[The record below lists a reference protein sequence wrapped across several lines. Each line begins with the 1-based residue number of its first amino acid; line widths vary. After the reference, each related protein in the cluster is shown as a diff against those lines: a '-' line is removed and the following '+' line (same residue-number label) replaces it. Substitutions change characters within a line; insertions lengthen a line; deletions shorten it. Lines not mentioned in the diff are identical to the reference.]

1 MTKRTQGRDWCHDVE
16 RHIMRPRR
24 TFSTQRGF
32 TYPKKKTIPCKMP
45 DYPTIDLN
53 MLLDNLKRDVE
64 HIFNTWSNFGLHQKV
79 GAAVLVIGIL
89 YALFGDSVKI
99 GVAIGVA
106 GAILVIVKP
115 KEDKDDMNDP
125 TS

>member
-1 MTKRTQGRDWCHDVE
+1 
-16 RHIMRPRR
+16 
-24 TFSTQRGF
+24 
-32 TYPKKKTIPCKMP
+32 MP

-64 HIFNTWSNFGLHQKV
+64 HILNTWSNFDLHQKV